1 MTKADPVQLPGDK
14 SLTHRALI
22 LAAVA
27 SGESVIEHPLVSL
40 DTRSMAAAL
49 RGLGVSI
56 SPLRGGAVRVRGVG
70 LGGGGFV
77 QPTKSLH
84 CGNSGTA
91 ARFLLGLL
99 AACPMSVRLTGDTSL
114 RRRPMRRV
122 MDPLRQMG
130 ASFSESAEDGLPVE
144 VRGGKLRAIDYRT
157 EIASAQVKSAVLLAG
172 LVARVPVRL
181 TEPLLSRDHTERM
194 LRALGVPVVSSEA
207 TVDMT
212 PVNDIPGFSVRV
224 PGDPSSAAFLVA
236 AVLLAGRGALE
247 LRQVAINP
255 TRTGYLE
262 VLKRMGASIE
272 VRGVSQSLGEPVG
285 DLVVHR
291 ARLNGTTVEA
301 HEVPALIDEIPVLA
315 VVAGMAAGT
324 TTFNG
329 VAELRVKESDRLGL
343 LARNLTAVGVSCVVT
358 GDSLRVEGRSQ
369 PPRGFVETGRDHRMA
384 MAFAIM
390 DRVAGASVRLSERES
405 PRVSYPAFF
414 DDLNRVIASG

>member
-1 MTKADPVQLPGDK
+1 MTNAGPVRLPGDK
-14 SLTHRALI
+14 SLTHRALA

-49 RGLGVSI
+49 RRLGVSI
-56 SPLRGGAVRVRGVG
+56 SPLRGSVVRVRGVG

-77 QPTKSLH
+77 HPTKSLH

-99 AACPMSVRLTGDTSL
+99 AACPMSVRLTGDASL

-130 ASFSESAEDGLPVE
+130 ASFSESAGDGLPVE

-194 LRALGVPVVSSEA
+194 LRALGVSVVSSDT
-207 TVDMT
+207 TVDLT
-212 PVNDIPGFSVRV
+212 PVNEIPGFSVRV

-236 AVLLAGRGALE
+236 AALLAGRGACE

-291 ARLNGTTVEA
+291 ARLSGTTVEA

-324 TTFNG
+324 TTFKG
-329 VAELRVKESDRLGL
+329 VSELRVKESDRLGL
-343 LARNLTAVGVSCVVT
+343 LARNLTAVGVPCVVT

-390 DRVAGASVRLSERES
+390 DRVAGASVRLSEEES

-414 DDLNRVIASG
+414 EDLNRVVSSG